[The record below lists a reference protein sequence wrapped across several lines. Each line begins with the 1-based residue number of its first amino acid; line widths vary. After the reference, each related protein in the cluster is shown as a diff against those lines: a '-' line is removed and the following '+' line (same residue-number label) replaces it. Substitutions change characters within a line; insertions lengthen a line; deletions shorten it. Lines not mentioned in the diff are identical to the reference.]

1 MNIKISKEE
10 HDYLH
15 KWIIREFV
23 VGSHLY
29 GTAKEGS
36 DKDILCIYDI
46 GPLMTYSPQYTE
58 YLPNYHQFQYDDVE
72 NNIQYIYTT
81 VEQFHKNLN
90 SGDSTINA
98 DVIMFYPS
106 VFNALRMCRTY
117 NVIKAFIG
125 FAKRDLK
132 NPKGKNKLFHA
143 HRSLYC
149 AKMLISGQ
157 LPTIDGIKGI
167 ADFPS
172 SVHSLIQFEA
182 TLRDWL
188 NELYDRGEI
197 DRYYIPALPKSLTP
211 QNTLLV
217 KLLQSNNTKEF
228 KYDL

>member
-1 MNIKISKEE
+1 MNIKISKTE
-10 HDYLH
+10 HDYLNEH
-15 KWIIREFV
+15 LIESFV

-72 NNIQYIYTT
+72 NNRQYIYTT

-125 FAKRDLK
+125 FATRDLK
-132 NPKGKNKLFHA
+132 KPEGKNKLFHA
-143 HRSLYC
+143 HRGLHCAASL
-149 AKMLISGQ
+149 M
-157 LPTIDGIKGI
+157 
-167 ADFPS
+167 
-172 SVHSLIQFEA
+172 
-182 TLRDWL
+182 
-188 NELYDRGEI
+188 YDRLPAIEEINTLNSNIFPTEVLHIWCRELRNKCNKMFDNGEL

-228 KYDL
+228 KYE